1 MRPEDFVSPRVQAV
15 PPSGIR
21 RFFDLIAQTKGVIS
35 LGVGEPDFVTPW
47 HIREACFYSLE
58 KGYTMYTSNAGLP
71 ELREEI
77 AAYMARRYR
86 VNYNPANEILVTVG
100 ASEAIDLALRAVIE
114 SDDEVLVPEPSFVAY
129 KPGAIFAGGKAVV
142 VETRASNLFRL
153 TATDLQRKITPR
165 SKVLI
170 LNYPNNPTGAVM
182 TRSDLEA
189 VAQVARQ
196 HNLLVISDEIY
207 SELTYEGEHTC
218 LAALPGMWERT
229 IVLNGFS
236 KAFAMTGWRVG
247 YALGPAPIIEAMH
260 KIHQYGIMCAS
271 TMGQK
276 AAVEAL
282 RNGEEEMRKMVR
294 QYDRRRRIIVNGFN
308 KMGLSCFEPQGAF
321 YAFPSISTTGM
332 TSEDFSEKLLQEEK
346 VAVVPGIAF
355 GDCGEGYIRCSY
367 ASSIE
372 NINEALRRIELF
384 INRHGLVTQE
394 QVEVGN

>member
-182 TRSDLEA
+182 TRSALEA